1 MEDECS
7 MLENMVVSLSK
18 RTQSGSSN
26 QKMSINSSKGYFK
39 EEDIVHLLIE
49 DMMLGKQDFVPSNV
63 GMEDDI
69 NHHVFH

>member
-18 RTQSGSSN
+18 RTQSGASN

-69 NHHVFH
+69 SHHVFH